1 MSACTLIDK
10 ADVTPEMLAKLKF
23 SFDDIYSSAE
33 NIEAASL
40 AVKDANK
47 KDFAMIPFCHTVEAK
62 ALGGDIFPGDDT
74 AGPRTRSY
82 IYKNMDELKIFSFN
96 DFKDLQN
103 LAQACKNLKAR
114 GEIVAWMITGPISII
129 SSLLPIEQ
137 IFKTWRKEPDKII
150 KAFNELKDALLDS
163 VKLICESG
171 CDLISYADPAGNL
184 DILGPRNAAFIS
196 QHFTAPFLK
205 EAIEICKQ
213 YNTILSVC
221 PLTAEAL
228 QKSNLFDD
236 EHREERLE
244 RDEHDGIVCSCVKL
258 IPNFNSRAKARPL
271 I

>member
-1 MSACTLIDK
+1 MAACTFLDK
-10 ADVTPEMLAKLKF
+10 GDVTPEMLSKLNFEF
-23 SFDDIYSSAE
+23 SEIYNSAE

-40 AVKDANK
+40 AVKKANNRA
-47 KDFAMIPFCHTVEAK
+47 FTMIPFCHTVEAK

-74 AGPRTRSY
+74 AGPRTRAY
-82 IYKNMDELKIFSFN
+82 IYKDMSELKIFSFN

-103 LAQACKNLKAR
+103 LAQACKDLKAK
-114 GEIVAWMITGPISII
+114 GEKVAWMITGPISII

-137 IFKTWRKEPDKII
+137 IFKTWRKEPDKMLE
-150 KAFNELKDALLDS
+150 ALNNLQAALLDS

-196 QHFTAPFLK
+196 KNFTAPFLK
-205 EAIEICKQ
+205 EAIEICKKTG
-213 YNTILSVC
+213 TILSVC
-221 PLTAEAL
+221 PLAAEAL

-236 EHREERLE
+236 EHRAERIE
-244 RDEHDGIVCSCVKL
+244 RDRGDGIVCGCVK
-258 IPNFNSRAKARPL
+258 IMPNFNATPRPL